1 MGKVD
6 LIGTGLIFDTT
17 FEKLKTGLNKKRFI
31 PKKDPSINYY
41 WRLKYEK

>member
-6 LIGTGLIFDTT
+6 LIDTGLIFDTS

-31 PKKDPSINYY
+31 AKKEPFNKLLLEI
-41 WRLKYEK
+41 KV